1 MEEVV
6 EETEDE
12 VEGVV
17 VGLVEVDVG
26 VVFQEVEG
34 GEVLALE
41 GEAEEEEEE
50 GEAVSVVEDAGRT
63 NYTYSIFYRRVHV

>member
-1 MEEVV
+1 VEEVV

-12 VEGVV
+12 VEGVA

-41 GEAEEEEEE
+41 GGAEEEGE
-50 GEAVSVVEDAGRT
+50 GEAVSVVEDVGRT
-63 NYTYSIFYRRVHV
+63 NYTYSIFNRRVHV

>member
-1 MEEVV
+1 VEEVV

-41 GEAEEEEEE
+41 GEAEEEEE

-63 NYTYSIFYRRVHV
+63 NYTYSILNRRVPV